1 MKQWLEQGEE
11 AAHLAI
17 VFLPHYSKVYLPQE
31 EDERWKEGLSEEEL
45 ALRNPF
51 ALLLPPHQS
60 EAAENKTA
68 AAIKLPLD
76 VVQRGAE
83 AVLQWLLVR
92 LSALSL
98 SLSLSLSLAL

>member
-17 VFLPHYSKVYLPQE
+17 VFLLHYSKVYLPQE
-31 EDERWKEGLSEEEL
+31 KEQKWKSGLSAEEL
-45 ALRNPF
+45 TLRNPF
-51 ALLLPPHQS
+51 ALLLPPHQL

-68 AAIKLPLD
+68 AGAIKLPLD

-83 AVLQWLLVR
+83 AVLQWLLV
-92 LSALSL
+92 
-98 SLSLSLSLAL
+98 